1 MGIESGWDEWG
12 DQHLILDERA
22 SAFCRYVKN
31 FILKGFGLAPGIGLQ
46 TIVGD
51 LGLNVAYVNGYE
63 VKQQNAVAL
72 GLTASATNHIFLK
85 FTRTPDIVAGVSAIS
100 ISYTVNTSG
109 TQPADSIKLGTV
121 TTDGVGVTAITPQ
134 NNKFKIHDA
143 QLETDIDGNLNR
155 ITRLVI
161 NGGPAFPTVPAPLAG
176 ELFVRTDLPGDPL
189 FRFDGDAVAW
199 VSAGAGGGGVTK
211 IREDGTLIESAAT
224 EIDFQDGLIADLIA
238 AGVVKVNL
246 DYGVT
251 PSTIL
256 PDDVAAP
263 GISPSVAREDHVH
276 AIGADTPVDIAQAN
290 AEGTD
295 ATFARSDHEHSHGD
309 QPLGDGLDHALVTP
323 DPGGVAGFMS
333 PADKEKLDDSGILT
347 STAPP
352 QIDIGDAA
360 VVGVS
365 GEAARADHQ
374 HALPIPTFVSTI
386 DPDDAPS
393 LGVSTIPAREDHQ
406 HAIVTDAP
414 VDVAQANV
422 EGVSGAFSRADHVH
436 SHGDQPIGDG
446 LDHAIVTALFAG
458 FMSPSMLS
466 TLTGSAL
473 WGKMIFVDDVYG
485 DDATALRE
493 RKDKPFKT
501 LAAAAVATGIAS
513 GDVILLLPGT
523 YDMAADFTIPV
534 GVAIR
539 GVERGTVIIQR
550 LLTVVSA
557 TLITMGSGS
566 SLGDVTLR
574 LTSAVNT
581 ATLLRGVS
589 FPGATTTTAKLRN
602 VRVEVENVAVSVA
615 DSTDVIGVRV
625 GSTGTPGKYHSNL
638 EDVEILVQTKGN
650 GKKRCLLLD
659 TSGGVANCRNVNSLL
674 ERQGGAPGAPNYIA
688 VEIDQVGATLYMQD
702 GSSEISPVTAGADAS
717 QTTGSLQLSNHVLVT
732 NNANAKGLTAY
743 DSNHEEWSVEGAVT
757 NGAVTRFMRPGS
769 APESTLEIQRRITRP
784 IILFGIALLARL
796 NPGVPGAQTTTVTV
810 RKNGVDTLVLVAL
823 PDGTTTIAFTAN
835 VSVSFAEGDLLSL
848 KIVSTGTSTATDVQA
863 TLRHY

>member
-1 MGIESGWDEWG
+1 MGIEVGWDEWQ

-22 SAFCRYVKN
+22 SGFTRYVKN
-31 FILKGFGLAPGIGLQ
+31 FVMKGYGLTAGVGL
-46 TIVGD
+46 TIVVGEP
-51 LGLNVAYVNGYE
+51 GLNVAYVNGYE
-63 VKQQNAVAL
+63 IRRSNASIL
-72 GLTASATNHIFLK
+72 GLAAASLNHVFLK
-85 FTRTPDIVAGVSAIS
+85 FTKDPDPISGTEAIL
-100 ISYTVNTSG
+100 ITYEVNTTG
-109 TQPADSIKLGTV
+109 VQPPDSIKLGTA
-121 TTDGVGVTAITPQ
+121 TTNGVGVTGFTVQ
-134 NNKFKIHDA
+134 NNKFKLHDF
-143 QLETDIDGNLNR
+143 QFETDGDANQQRLR
-155 ITRLVI
+155 RLVMD
-161 NGGPAFPTVPAPLAG
+161 GGTAFPTVPPPLGG
-176 ELFVRTDLPGDPL
+176 EWFFRTDLGL
-189 FRFDGDAVAW
+189 MFFFDGVVW
-199 VSAGAGGGGVTK
+199 QVSFGPAFALSVLEDGGGVDPAVF
-211 IREDGTLIESAAT
+211 EL
-224 EIDFQDGLIADLIA
+224 DFQDGIIASLIA
-238 AGVVKVNL
+238 AGQIALNL
-246 DYGVT
+246 DYGLV
-251 PSTIL
+251 PSSIV

-263 GISPSVAREDHVH
+263 GTSVKVAREDHVH
-276 AIGADTPVDIAQAN
+276 AIGADTPVDVAQAN

-333 PADKEKLDDSGILT
+333 PADKEKLDASGILT
-347 STAPP
+347 SSAPT
-352 QIDIGDAA
+352 QIDIGDTA

-365 GEAARADHQ
+365 GEAARADHE

-557 TLITMGSGS
+557 TLITMGLGS

-717 QTTGSLQLSNHVLVT
+717 QTAGSLQLSNHVLVT
-732 NNANAKGLTAY
+732 NNANAKGFTAY
-743 DSNHEEWSVEGAVT
+743 DSNHDEWSVEGAVT